1 MMGVFRVGGVEY
13 GKADT
18 FPALR
23 IKNRT
28 ALNSPLNYICLTMK
42 YITKLMPYIL
52 SLCTHFLS
60 LYDKVFCIDLF
71 SHVVHVRYSIIVT
84 IIYILY
90 ILKKKT

>member
-28 ALNSPLNYICLTMK
+28 AQNSPLNYICLTE
-42 YITKLMPYIL
+42 
-52 SLCTHFLS
+52 
-60 LYDKVFCIDLF
+60 
-71 SHVVHVRYSIIVT
+71 VHQ
-84 IIYILY
+84 
-90 ILKKKT
+90 KTYAI